1 LIIPFGVLIHRDSKD
16 EGMEFQSE
24 QDCVRSKELT
34 VLWQKELC
42 VHKMLNAQSIGVM
55 LVCRNALYTQW

>member
-1 LIIPFGVLIHRDSKD
+1 
-16 EGMEFQSE
+16 MEFQSE

-42 VHKMLNAQSIGVM
+42 VHKMLNAQSIGAM
-55 LVCRNALYTQW
+55 LICRNAHVYTQR